1 MYNKSK
7 DLIYMKIII
16 VEDELIWQ
24 EKLREYLLKFSLE
37 SKIDYKISIYNDGDS
52 FLKDYKNDADLIFMD
67 IELGKNKINGMEI
80 SKKLREFDNNVLL
93 IFVTNMSQFAVE
105 GYEVDAID
113 FIVKPL
119 NYYSFKMKIEKACRI
134 IGKEASSKNKMLS
147 VENGTKNIM
156 SSEVLYIEV
165 RNHNLF
171 YHTKSEEYKVRST
184 MKEASKLLE
193 GLPFSKCN
201 NCYLVN
207 LSYVKEIAKEDVILN
222 NGIALKMPRTRR
234 KEFIEDLGNYLSGAN
249 K

>member
-1 MYNKSK
+1 
-7 DLIYMKIII
+7 MKIII

-37 SKIDYKISIYNDGDS
+37 SKIECKISIYNDGDS
-52 FLKDYKNDADLIFMD
+52 FLKDYKKDADLIFMD
-67 IELGKNKINGMEI
+67 IELGKNKINGMEV

-134 IGKEASSKNKMLS
+134 IGKEASSKNKMIS

-156 SSEVLYIEV
+156 SSEILYI
-165 RNHNLF
+165 
-171 YHTKSEEYKVRST
+171 
-184 MKEASKLLE
+184 
-193 GLPFSKCN
+193 
-201 NCYLVN
+201 
-207 LSYVKEIAKEDVILN
+207 
-222 NGIALKMPRTRR
+222 
-234 KEFIEDLGNYLSGAN
+234 
-249 K
+249 